1 MIYNFLKTNI
11 TPLFLLCLL
20 LCCELIC
27 GALPLSF
34 QSLPTKNKKTR
45 IVVKK
50 FNTINNHKNNII
62 PKKLKDKLKK
72 SSLAVAQASNS
83 SSPWSNAVNFSKNW
97 GTQVDPRTGTFT
109 AYVKVGSMIS
119 NLDHGP
125 NINLQISYNSDSVAD
140 LDTLGAGWSWNLTH
154 FDPVTNQ
161 LSTSQ
166 GKTFNLR
173 QQANGTWW
181 PRYHKLHDVQIDGS
195 KDTFF
200 TITYANGLR
209 EILDHDGF
217 ETRLEQ
223 QDGRSVHFDYVPGTH
238 LLSDI
243 HDDQGHKIILTWQ
256 DGFVTVTSFDA
267 DGKPLNIELNDLDG
281 KLKNITLPGKDKQ
294 TMLNI
299 HMEYQGHLLDN
310 IIYPTGLKK
319 RITYNCTDAM
329 PVESPYGHQRHLC
342 VVTQESA
349 DPGAEQPEM
358 ITHYSYSERNAN
370 EHNYLGFNSGLSTM
384 PGLSTDILFEAPAD
398 YTYETAQDNGL
409 TTQIRTYNKYHLL
422 ISVKLI
428 SDHTEDLLSA
438 IHYFFCRTDEIDG
451 CAHTSFEDLP
461 DTYSL
466 PLKIVTSVWGEHTG
480 APAIETTENS
490 YDDLGRITSTK
501 DTYGREKIITYCPAS
516 GNAAC
521 PAEPDKW
528 SLTTLVQSVT
538 TKPSAQFKT
547 ASEKPLVIDN
557 FYKKEPNIKG
567 DDYTLVLASKV
578 VKSGN
583 QQLTTTRQY
592 YNDPKNTFEYGL
604 LKTTKLTGNLSSDKT
619 LTSVSKNYY
628 YILSKDHSTKTTY
641 STVKISADQFKRS
654 PMVTTS
660 LFTNQ
665 VLESADP
672 ENKNIVHYHYDHW
685 GRIIQEDTG
694 IGTKFA
700 ASKRY
705 QYEISPQKIM
715 LTVTASNGLQ
725 KKVLFD
731 STGRQ
736 LKNFSEVISATGKA
750 EPGKWLP
757 EKSITY
763 DNYGRVTAKHLYY
776 IDTSGNIKQLTK
788 TFVYD
793 DMGRVTAVHLP
804 DKETA
809 VKEYDDPDRCMVT
822 FKYNRNQVR
831 SAISITHSNLLDKPI
846 KQILLPASF
855 SPDQPVSAST
865 LCKLKDIPSTAKVS
879 YAVYDGFGRV
889 IKAID
894 PMGQIV
900 RKNYNALGQV
910 TDIIDP
916 VGDKIH
922 NVYNLVSQVVQK
934 WIIPVNKSG
943 QQTKQYLL
951 ASAQYNAAGELLWKA
966 GEDGKKTW
974 YTYTPD
980 GQTATK
986 TTPAGH
992 VISWQYNQIGLVM
1005 SEAVDGKQLSHLDY
1019 DPVTA
1024 LPIRKTDV
1032 TGTTTWRYSDD
1043 GKTQQLSHSGIN
1055 GYPDYSFK
1063 WKYDQN
1069 RREISVTGP
1078 EGNQRSTKYDALGRI
1093 SSISYQE
1100 ANGQT
1105 EKVFTP
1111 SYDGFSRMIT
1121 ATYGSGMKRNID
1133 YNDYGA
1139 IKDVSDTLDGNRLSA
1154 WQYEYNKEE
1163 DITSLVYSA
1172 EKNQQAVLHYQYD
1185 ALNNLTEM
1193 TCSGSAGL
1201 TLCPRDTALHG
1212 SDLKEDPIITR
1223 QNYSFNNLN
1232 RMAQAKETL
1241 LSADGKETL
1250 SKVVNYGYGDAQAPL
1265 RLQKITTMWDNKTP
1279 QTNTFTYDP
1288 VGNMVIDSTDNHIAY
1303 NAFNQ
1308 ITSVINPQGKQ
1319 TRYFY
1324 DGSEREVR
1332 EEAATGDNRNL
1343 IYKGKTLVDEK
1354 ISNPQQKTHMI
1365 SYLGIAK
1372 AIDGVIHDYYEEN
1385 YKGDVTGVL
1394 TKTANN
1400 DYSLSQRNVYSPY
1413 GMVWHTHSVAS
1424 LPWYQRTLTGF
1435 NGEQTDPATGWQFL
1449 GAGHRT
1455 YNPGQRYFVS
1465 EDPAGDGYAFGS
1477 NNPIMNTDPS
1487 GNFPKWMG
1495 GMMHILR
1502 HVGTLGLD
1510 HFHKKWA
1517 NIIGVTAVIAIACV
1531 AIVASMVAGGEV
1543 TPMLVTALALTVAAG
1558 GMAIASAAVPTNR
1571 GLSIASMAVGLL
1583 AAVVDVAATAGAS
1596 AFAGLQGAF
1605 FADGEAATDDLVDEG
1620 LTEAATITVTADNAV
1635 NLTEDSNVA
1644 AAGADA
1650 AEAGNSAANA
1660 ANAVYEPG
1668 RTYNLLTKELAN
1680 FTEDRGDGL
1689 RLYIPNNNA
1698 FKVAWNKI
1706 INLGIGVK
1714 NNTRKLFLMLAQLRS
1729 VENQG
1734 RSLAW
1739 LADYL
1744 DAQEYGVDVNPAFS
1758 AVVKVER
1765 YFTGSF
1771 FLRKTDY
1778 LETID
1783 NAMSKNQL
1791 LILPTE
1797 EHPYYTFGSQLTD
1810 GLWELIHVDS
1820 NNGSMSINMINMIRE
1835 DPQNNIF
1842 MGGYLRGKNTY
1853 TFTRFMRE

>member
-1 MIYNFLKTNI
+1 MTYNFLKIYI
-11 TPLFLLCLL
+11 TSLFLPCLL
-20 LCCELIC
+20 LCCELIS

-34 QSLPTKNKKTR
+34 QNLLEKNTKKS
-45 IVVKK
+45 IVVNK
-50 FNTINNHKNNII
+50 FHTINEHENNII
-62 PKKLKDKLKK
+62 PRKLKDKLKK
-72 SSLAVAQASNS
+72 NSFAVAQVSNG

-125 NINLQISYNSDSVAD
+125 NINLQISYNSDSVANP
-140 LDTLGAGWSWNLTH
+140 DTLGTGWSWNLTH
-154 FDPVTNQ
+154 FNPVTNQ

-181 PRYHKLHDVQIDGS
+181 PRYHKLHDIQIDGS

-209 EILDHDGF
+209 EILNHDGF
-217 ETRLEQ
+217 EIRLEQ
-223 QDGRSVHFDYVPGTH
+223 QDGLSVYFDYVPGTH

-243 HDDQGHKIILTWQ
+243 HDDQGHKIILTRQ
-256 DGFVTVTSFDA
+256 GGFVTVTSFDA
-267 DGKPLNIELNDLDG
+267 DGKPLNIVLNDLDG
-281 KLKNITLPGKDKQ
+281 QLKNITLPGKDKQ

-299 HMEYQGHLLDN
+299 HMIYQGHLLDN

-329 PVESPYGHQRHLC
+329 PVVFPYGNQRHLC
-342 VVTQESA
+342 VVTAEST
-349 DPGAEQPEM
+349 DPGAKQPEM

-370 EHNYLGFNSGLSTM
+370 EHNYLGFNSGLSTI

-398 YTYETAQDNGL
+398 YTYKTARDNGL

-428 SDHTEDLLSA
+428 SDRTGHLLSA
-438 IHYFFCRTDEIDG
+438 THYFFCRTDKIDS
-451 CAHTSFEDLP
+451 CVHTSFEDLP

-466 PLKIVTSVWGEHTG
+466 PLKIVTKIWGEHTG
-480 APAIETTENS
+480 APALETTENS
-490 YDDLGRITSTK
+490 YDNLGRITSTK
-501 DTYGREKIITYCPAS
+501 DSYGREKIITYCPAS

-521 PAEPDKW
+521 PAEPDNW

-538 TKPSAQFKT
+538 TKPSEQFKT
-547 ASEKPLVIDN
+547 VSEKPLVIDN
-557 FYKKEPNIKG
+557 FYKKEPNITG
-567 DDYTLVLASKV
+567 DDYTLVLASEV

-583 QQLTTTRQY
+583 QQITTTRQY

-604 LKTTKLTGNLSSDKT
+604 LKTKNLTSNLSSDKT

-628 YILSKDHSTKTTY
+628 YILSKDHATKSTY
-641 STVKISADQFKRS
+641 NMVKISDNQFKRS

-672 ENKNIVHYHYDHW
+672 ENKNIIHYHYDHW

-694 IGTKFA
+694 IGTAFA
-700 ASKRY
+700 VSKRY
-705 QYEISPQKIM
+705 QYKISPQKIM

-731 STGRQ
+731 GTGRQ
-736 LKNFSEVISATGKA
+736 LENFREAISATGKA
-750 EPGKWLP
+750 EPGNWLP
-757 EKSITY
+757 EKRITY
-763 DNYGRVTAKHLYY
+763 DSYGRIAAEHIYY
-776 IDTSGNIKQLTK
+776 IDTSGHTQQLTK

-822 FKYNRNQVR
+822 FKYNRNQVH

-846 KQILLPASF
+846 KQILLPTSF

-879 YAVYDGFGRV
+879 SAVYDGFGSV

-916 VGDKIH
+916 IGDKIH
-922 NVYNLVSQVVQK
+922 NVYNLIGQVVQK

-943 QQTKQYLL
+943 QQKKQYLL

-974 YTYTPD
+974 YTYTQD
-980 GQTATK
+980 DQKATM

-992 VISWQYNQIGLVM
+992 VISWQYNEIGLVV

-1024 LPIRKTDV
+1024 LPTRKMDI
-1032 TGTTTWRYSDD
+1032 TGTITWLYSDD
-1043 GKTQQLSHSGIN
+1043 GKTQQLSHAGIN

-1078 EGNQRSTKYDALGRI
+1078 EGNQRSTEYDALGRI
-1093 SSISYQE
+1093 SSISYHE
-1100 ANGQT
+1100 ANGQI
-1105 EKVFTP
+1105 ERVFTP
-1111 SYDGFSRMIT
+1111 VYDGFSRMIT
-1121 ATYGSGMKRNID
+1121 ATYGSGMKRSIN
-1133 YNDYGA
+1133 YNDYGS
-1139 IKDVSDTLDGNRLSA
+1139 IKSVSDTLDGNPLSA
-1154 WQYEYNKEE
+1154 WMYEYNKEG
-1163 DITSLVYSA
+1163 DITSLVYNA

-1232 RMAQAKETL
+1232 RIALAKETL
-1241 LSADGKETL
+1241 LSADSKETL
-1250 SKVVNYGYGDAQAPL
+1250 SKVVNYSYGNAKDPL

-1343 IYKGKTLVDEK
+1343 IYKGKTLVGEK
-1354 ISNPQQKTHMI
+1354 ISNPQQKKHMI

-1372 AIDGVIHDYYEEN
+1372 AIDGVIHDYYEED

-1394 TKTANN
+1394 TKTAND

-1413 GMVWHTHSVAS
+1413 GMVWHTHSDAS
-1424 LPWYQRTLTGF
+1424 LPWYQQTLIGF
-1435 NGEQTDPATGWQFL
+1435 NGEPTDPATGWQFL
-1449 GAGHRT
+1449 GTGHRT
-1455 YNPGQRYFVS
+1455 YNPSQRYFVS

-1495 GMMHILR
+1495 GIMQILR

-1531 AIVASMVAGGEV
+1531 AIAASIVAGSEV
-1543 TPMLVTALALTVAAG
+1543 TPMLAAAMGLTVAAG
-1558 GMAIASAAVPTNR
+1558 GMAIASAAIPTNR

-1583 AAVVDVAATAGAS
+1583 AAVVDIAATAGA
-1596 AFAGLQGAF
+1596 AVFEGLQGAF
-1605 FADGEAATDDLVDEG
+1605 FADDEAMFDDLVSED
-1620 LTEAATITVTADNAV
+1620 LTKATLVNIAADDAI
-1635 NLTEDSNVA
+1635 NLAKDSNGA
-1644 AAGADA
+1644 AAGADV
-1650 AEAGNSAANA
+1650 AEADNSAANIDH
-1660 ANAVYEPG
+1660 AVYKPG
-1668 RTYNLLTKELAN
+1668 RTYNLLTKELAG
-1680 FTEDRGDGL
+1680 FTEEYKGHLWLLIHD
-1689 RLYIPNNNA
+1689 NET
-1698 FKVAWNKI
+1698 FKTVWNKI
-1706 INLGIGVK
+1706 INIGVGVK
-1714 NNTRKLFLMLAQLRS
+1714 NNTDKLFLLLAQMRS
-1729 VENQG
+1729 VNDEKW
-1734 RSLAW
+1734 SLEW

-1744 DAQEYGVDVNPAFS
+1744 DAKEYGMVQPHFQAMVDL
-1758 AVVKVER
+1758 ER
-1765 YFTGSF
+1765 YFTESP
-1771 FLRKTDY
+1771 Y
-1778 LETID
+1778 LIRND
-1783 NAMSKNQL
+1783 FNLPIYVARYNQM
-1791 LILPTE
+1791 LILPSE
-1797 EHPYYTFGSQLTD
+1797 DHPYYTYGSQVNHYE
-1810 GLWELIHVDS
+1810 WEIIHVDK
-1820 NNGSMSINMINMIRE
+1820 NNQLSLGIFNYSKARDLIM
-1835 DPQNNIF
+1835 NNDI
-1842 MGGYLRGKNTY
+1842 Y
-1853 TFTRFMRE
+1853 RFLNS